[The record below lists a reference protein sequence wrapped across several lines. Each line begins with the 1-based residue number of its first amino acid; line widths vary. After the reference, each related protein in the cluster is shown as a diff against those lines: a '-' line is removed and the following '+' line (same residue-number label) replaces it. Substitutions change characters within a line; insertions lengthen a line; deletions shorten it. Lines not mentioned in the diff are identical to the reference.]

1 MDVPVCM
8 TRIFCHDATSVDLTS
23 TNSTSTY
30 LKIEK
35 ECEHVGFIKT
45 GRKEYRI

>member
-8 TRIFCHDATSVDLTS
+8 TRIFCHDATSVD
-23 TNSTSTY
+23 